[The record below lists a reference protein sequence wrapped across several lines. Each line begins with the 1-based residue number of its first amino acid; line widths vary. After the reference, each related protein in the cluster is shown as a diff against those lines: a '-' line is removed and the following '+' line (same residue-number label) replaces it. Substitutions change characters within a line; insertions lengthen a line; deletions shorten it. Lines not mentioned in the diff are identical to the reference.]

1 MQIFVMKYSTTSFLL
16 IVLLLVGCARSVRRI
31 DPNQSIDLS
40 GRWNDSD
47 SRQVSNKM
55 ISDLLASEKFK
66 EYVKQLGKKPT
77 IIVGVVRNKTSEHI
91 ESEAY
96 IKKLE
101 LAIFNSGAADL
112 VESDSFRDK
121 LRQERAQQ
129 QDFSDPATVAKWGKE
144 AGANLMLFGEMT
156 SETDLYQKERLVNY
170 ITTLFLTDMETSKR
184 VWYGQEEIKKY
195 VKN

>member
-1 MQIFVMKYSTTSFLL
+1 MRSL
-16 IVLLLVGCARSVRRI
+16 IYLILLVFLFSCARSVSRI
-31 DPNQSIDLS
+31 DPGQQIDLS

-77 IIVGVVRNKTSEHI
+77 IIVGLVRNKTSEHI

-144 AGANLMLFGEMT
+144 VGANLMLFGEMT
-156 SETDLYQKERLVNY
+156 SETDLYQKERVVNY
-170 ITTLFLTDMETSKR
+170 ITTLFLTDMETDKR